1 MKPARIQKS
10 FVQPH
15 SWQQLKNGEW
25 VVESIQTRL
34 DEWCP
39 KLFGYHMLKL
49 GGLSCELTTHNCN
62 IKHQVNVDIA
72 NPLHSVIADAYD
84 LPFVE
89 KSIDA
94 ALVCHQLDYCSDP
107 HRLLREIDRII
118 IDDGH
123 IILTGFNPIS
133 LTGAA
138 SLLPW
143 RKNNLPWSGRMFTPY
158 RMKDWLGLLNYEV
171 IHCDTY
177 ALFPVRRGKAL
188 TTWLEHG
195 MGACASTFGS
205 VYFIVAKKRMYPLK
219 PIKPH
224 WKVKNRRFSPA
235 SVGFNKASSKVK
247 NSKV

>member
-10 FVQPH
+10 FEQPH

-25 VVESIQTRL
+25 VFESIQTRL

-49 GGLSCELTTHNCN
+49 GGLSCELTTHQCN
-62 IKHQVNVDIA
+62 IKHQVNVDTV
-72 NPLHSVIADAYD
+72 NPLHSVIADAYE

-107 HRLLREIDRII
+107 HRLLREVDRII

-123 IILTGFNPIS
+123 LILTGFNPLS
-133 LTGAA
+133 LIGLS
-138 SLLPW
+138 SLMPW

-158 RMKDWLGLLNYEV
+158 RIKDWLSVLNYEV
-171 IHCDTY
+171 VHCDTY
-177 ALFPVRRGKAL
+177 ALFPIKKGKPV

-195 MGACASTFGS
+195 LGSCGSVFGS
-205 VYFIVAKKRMYPLK
+205 VYFIVAKKRMYPLN
-219 PIKPH
+219 PIKTH
-224 WKVKNRRFSPA
+224 WKVKQRRFSPA
-235 SVGFNKASSKVK
+235 SVGLNRIKQNKQL
-247 NSKV
+247 